1 MGVLLW
7 RWWGEKMLFV
17 RGWGH
22 RDIALEVMG
31 TLGCYS
37 GGDRDVEVL
46 PQRCWVHVDTL
57 FWRFW
62 GHRDIA
68 PDMMGTK
75 SCCSRGNRDTAM
87 LLWRW

>member
-7 RWWGEKMLFV
+7 RWWGEKVLFV

-37 GGDRDVEVL
+37 EGDRDVEVL
-46 PQRCWVHVDTL
+46 PQRCWVHVGTL
-57 FWRFW
+57 F
-62 GHRDIA
+62 
-68 PDMMGTK
+68 
-75 SCCSRGNRDTAM
+75 
-87 LLWRW
+87 